1 MASTRSRT
9 GSSLYKRHMP
19 STIQAGTYSV
29 VRHYLK
35 AVAASNTTNTAAVMR
50 AMHELPIA
58 DPVIRH
64 GELWPDGA

>member
-1 MASTRSRT
+1 
-9 GSSLYKRHMP
+9 MP